1 MTRNR
6 DETRQRLLD
15 AALDLVSEDGFGALG
30 INAVARRA
38 GADKQLIYRY
48 FGGLDDL
55 MAAAGAEVARRMAG
69 ALAASITPLPDSYAA
84 LITRLAEALLGH
96 LLQDQ
101 PYRQLRLMEASAPS
115 TATEA
120 FRLARGA
127 VLADWLQTARGDL
140 APPDGVDAA
149 AANAVIIAAVE
160 GIAILGPVG
169 MGRDQALARLV
180 PVLQQ
185 LVRASYG

>member
-69 ALAASITPLPDSYAA
+69 ALAASITPLPDSYAE
-84 LITRLAEALLGH
+84 LITRLAEALLAH
-96 LLQDQ
+96 LLQDL

-127 VLADWLQTARGDL
+127 VLADWLQTARGNL
-140 APPDGVDAA
+140 SPPDGVDAA

-169 MGRDQALARLV
+169 MGRDQAQARLV
-180 PVLQQ
+180 PVLRQ
-185 LVRASYG
+185 LIRASYG